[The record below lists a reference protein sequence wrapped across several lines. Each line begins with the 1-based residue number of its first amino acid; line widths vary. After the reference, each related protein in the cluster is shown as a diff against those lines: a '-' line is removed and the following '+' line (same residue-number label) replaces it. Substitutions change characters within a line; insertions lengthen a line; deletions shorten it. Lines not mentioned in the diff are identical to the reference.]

1 MVSLVLYRGN
11 QNPSIEGQTLTTAKR
26 ERTKG
31 QTVPLDIMFIVFIS
45 VGLVRNISLL
55 SYL

>member
-31 QTVPLDIMFIVFIS
+31 QTVPLDIMFIVS